1 MGKDNSVDQSL
12 ARISNLR
19 QFDRKNKDVDLL
31 YDDILLTVDIQR
43 HSEGIEK
50 AFLPLRGNFLKNL
63 EAKNVFEIYG
73 RYLLQYSK
81 ANAFSKGKVLEFV
94 DFTIS
99 KGIAFEY

>member
-1 MGKDNSVDQSL
+1 MYHNTKGKTHQ
-12 ARISNLR
+12 R
-19 QFDRKNKDVDLL
+19 
-31 YDDILLTVDIQR
+31 YTVDIQR

>member
-1 MGKDNSVDQSL
+1 M
-12 ARISNLR
+12 
-19 QFDRKNKDVDLL
+19 
-31 YDDILLTVDIQR
+31 
-43 HSEGIEK
+43 
-50 AFLPLRGNFLKNL
+50 PLRGNFLKNL
-63 EAKNVFEIYG
+63 EAENVSEIYG